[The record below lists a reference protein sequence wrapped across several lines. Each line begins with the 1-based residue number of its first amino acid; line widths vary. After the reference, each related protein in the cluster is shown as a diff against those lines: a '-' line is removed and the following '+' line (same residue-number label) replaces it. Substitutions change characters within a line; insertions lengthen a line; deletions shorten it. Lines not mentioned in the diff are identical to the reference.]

1 MKNII
6 ITRKPTINSSFNNN
20 TDYFEGQT
28 ASSNHRALSFYR
40 TENYNFNSP
49 KLEER
54 ETQEKKARSC
64 QFLRERLREKGNM
77 SLPIKHTSLS
87 SR

>member
-54 ETQEKKARSC
+54 KTQEKKS
-64 QFLRERLREKGNM
+64 
-77 SLPIKHTSLS
+77 
-87 SR
+87 